1 MIPHTFLFTFHAGS
15 HRLGSNNFR
24 KLSYKEKTVDSA
36 RVSRLSFRF

>member
-1 MIPHTFLFTFHAGS
+1 MIPRTFLFTFHAGS